1 METPPIQDKKHD
13 SHSQQYQHGQH
24 DFAEPFDFTD
34 QLNSPTVIA
43 NPYPAYHQLREQSPL
58 NYVFFPGGVA
68 PGVDEPMRAW
78 ALMKYNDVYSALR
91 NHTTFSSASNPLE
104 EKIGPKLVLLTD
116 DPPRHTRFRRLVNT
130 AFTPKRL
137 QALEPRITA
146 IAHELLADLKPG
158 QTDIVQSYAIPL
170 ATKVIASLIGI
181 PEEEYDTF
189 RRWSAAT
196 MAILG
201 LEPQERAQRMQDMLA
216 YFQRIVVTRRTHAA
230 EDLITALVEAKVEGE
245 SLHDWEILGFCTLLL
260 LAGNETTVNLVGN
273 MLNILV
279 DRPDLWQQLGQNREL
294 VEPAIDETLR
304 YESPAQRLLRVTT
317 REVEV
322 SGVRIPQGDAVM
334 TFYGAANRDPTVF
347 PNPDVFYLDRTP
359 QNHVAFGKGIH
370 YCLGAPLARAEAKIT
385 LNVLLDRFPRLERAD
400 LPAVRQIASPF
411 VLGFQSLPLI
421 LTVETR

>member
-1 METPPIQDKKHD
+1 METSTTQDKNRD
-13 SHSQQYQHGQH
+13 SQDLLQ
-24 DFAEPFDFTD
+24 PFDCVD
-34 QLNSPTVIA
+34 QLNSPAVIA

-58 NYVFFPGGVA
+58 NYIFFPGGVA
-68 PGVDEPMRAW
+68 PGIDEPMHAW
-78 ALMKYNDVYSALR
+78 ALMKYHDVYSALR
-91 NHTTFSSASNPLE
+91 DHTTFSSANNPLE

-116 DPPRHTRFRRLVNT
+116 DPPRHSRFRRLVNT
-130 AFTPKRL
+130 AFTLKRVE
-137 QALEPRITA
+137 ALEPRITA
-146 IAHELLADLKPG
+146 IAHGLLENRGPG

-181 PEEEYDTF
+181 PEEEYATF

-196 MAILG
+196 MSILG
-201 LEPQERAQRMQDMLA
+201 LEPHERAQRMQDMLA
-216 YFQRIVVTRRTHAA
+216 YFKQIIVTRRTQAA
-230 EDLITALVEAKVEGE
+230 EDLITALVEADVEGE

-260 LAGNETTVNLVGN
+260 LAGNETTVNLSGN

-279 DRPDLWQQLGQNREL
+279 DRPDLWQQIGQHREL
-294 VEPAIDETLR
+294 IDSVIDEALR

-334 TFYGAANRDPTVF
+334 IFYGAANRDPTVF
-347 PNPDVFYLDRTP
+347 PDPDAFRLDREP

-370 YCLGAPLARAEAKIT
+370 YCLGAPLARAEARIT

-400 LPAVRQIASPF
+400 LPAVRQLASPF
-411 VLGFQSLPLI
+411 VLGFQHLLLI
-421 LTVETR
+421 LTRATH

>member
-1 METPPIQDKKHD
+1 
-13 SHSQQYQHGQH
+13 
-24 DFAEPFDFTD
+24 
-34 QLNSPTVIA
+34 
-43 NPYPAYHQLREQSPL
+43 
-58 NYVFFPGGVA
+58 
-68 PGVDEPMRAW
+68 
-78 ALMKYNDVYSALR
+78 
-91 NHTTFSSASNPLE
+91 
-104 EKIGPKLVLLTD
+104 
-116 DPPRHTRFRRLVNT
+116 
-130 AFTPKRL
+130 
-137 QALEPRITA
+137 
-146 IAHELLADLKPG
+146 
-158 QTDIVQSYAIPL
+158 
-170 ATKVIASLIGI
+170 
-181 PEEEYDTF
+181 
-189 RRWSAAT
+189 

-230 EDLITALVEAKVEGE
+230 EDLITALVEAEVEGE
-245 SLHDWEILGFCTLLL
+245 SRHDWEILGFCTLLL

-347 PNPDVFYLDRTP
+347 PNPDVFYLDRAP